1 MPLPMAPDLPQPP
14 SIPSPYP
21 ATTKQA
27 AGIIDGIDTDVTS
40 TVFSD
45 KIMITITQHGRL
57 AQWVLATYV
66 SWQRLASLTV
76 AQIHVPLDS
85 PNPNF
90 ADQYIPSGNDEDALL
105 PMAHLSPKT
114 LLGGSTSERETV
126 GQLYATQIASAIIAR
141 NPEEKRTVLV
151 GLGLSKF
158 EARREVFYDTV
169 DLVMKCL

>member
-1 MPLPMAPDLPQPP
+1 MPLPMAPDSPHIA
-14 SIPSPYP
+14 SISTSYP
-21 ATTKQA
+21 AITKQA
-27 AGIIDGIDTDVTS
+27 ASVIDGIHTDATS
-40 TVFSD
+40 TAFLD
-45 KIMITITQHGRL
+45 KIMITITQGGRL
-57 AQWVLATYV
+57 AQW
-66 SWQRLASLTV
+66 
-76 AQIHVPLDS
+76 IHVPLDS

-90 ADQYIPSGNDEDALL
+90 ADQYMPSGDDEDALL

-126 GQLYATQIASAIIAR
+126 GQLYATQIASAIVTR
-141 NPEEKRTVLV
+141 NPDEKRTVLV

>member
-1 MPLPMAPDLPQPP
+1 MDGSLNGYGYVHVIAAR
-14 SIPSPYP
+14 S
-21 ATTKQA
+21 TTL
-27 AGIIDGIDTDVTS
+27 
-40 TVFSD
+40 
-45 KIMITITQHGRL
+45 TI
-57 AQWVLATYV
+57 
-66 SWQRLASLTV
+66 

-85 PNPNF
+85 TDPNF
-90 ADQYIPSGNDEDALL
+90 ADQYMPSGNDEDALL

-126 GQLYATQIASAIIAR
+126 GQLYATQIASAIVAR

-169 DLVMKCL
+169 DLLIRCL

>member
-1 MPLPMAPDLPQPP
+1 MDGSLNGYGYVHVIAAR
-14 SIPSPYP
+14 S
-21 ATTKQA
+21 ATL
-27 AGIIDGIDTDVTS
+27 
-40 TVFSD
+40 
-45 KIMITITQHGRL
+45 TI
-57 AQWVLATYV
+57 
-66 SWQRLASLTV
+66 

-85 PNPNF
+85 IDPNF
-90 ADQYIPSGNDEDALL
+90 ADQYMPSGNDENALL

-126 GQLYATQIASAIIAR
+126 GQLYATQIASAIVAR

-169 DLVMKCL
+169 DLLMRCL